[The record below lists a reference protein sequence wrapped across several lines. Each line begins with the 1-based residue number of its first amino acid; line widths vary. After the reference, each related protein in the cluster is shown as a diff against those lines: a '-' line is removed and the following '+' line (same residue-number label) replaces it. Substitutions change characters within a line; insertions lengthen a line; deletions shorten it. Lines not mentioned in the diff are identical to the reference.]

1 MQPYTLFSKNDFILF
16 FSGIAKA
23 VVAEPVELVG
33 NPLVLGVWVTCGQ
46 SVGNTVFVV
55 NALPTGYPCPGRV
68 IHKST
73 GLNESRLAGKSFML
87 SCFCSP
93 I

>member
-1 MQPYTLFSKNDFILF
+1 MYCIFLKELFCCSIEKT
-16 FSGIAKA
+16 A
-23 VVAEPVELVG
+23 VAGSVELVG

-55 NALPTGYPCPGRV
+55 NALSTGYPCPGRV

-73 GLNESRLAGKSFML
+73 DL
-87 SCFCSP
+87 
-93 I
+93 